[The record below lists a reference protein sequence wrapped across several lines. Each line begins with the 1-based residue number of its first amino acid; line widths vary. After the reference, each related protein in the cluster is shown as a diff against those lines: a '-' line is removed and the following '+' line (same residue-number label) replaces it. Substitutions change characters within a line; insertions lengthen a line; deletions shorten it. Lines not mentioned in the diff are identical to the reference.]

1 MPTTPHTLRRVAYS
15 SASHA
20 LLAGN
25 SNLQTQF
32 VTAGQ
37 LPAVQGPITGGNK
50 GHPFSAF
57 AGNISSIGYIE
68 EEFFLSGDGIRYNVV
83 GNLTSDGHWTLAY
96 NSTAPYKTR
105 MLVRR
110 PVDHK
115 KFNGDVLVEWINVS
129 GGFGITS
136 TDLPGVYEEGYI
148 WASIDAQAIGI
159 EGGASHPQGLIQ
171 WDPVRYDT
179 LSILDDAI
187 SYDIVSQATNV
198 LRSVNVTGGQI
209 PKHVILVGASQSGS
223 QVLGYTNGVQPLN
236 NSYNAIIPA
245 ICAGASSDFSPVP
258 AHRTP
263 EVATDSNG
271 VMDCVRNADGNT
283 KGGIRLPELAVPVA
297 GYNGINNGLSGNTYP
312 FCDSKLQTL
321 YPTHQEYV
329 AKVKAAARVFLNQK
343 AILEYQVKNYVR
355 AAEAA
360 NVPPRSTSN

>member
-1 MPTTPHTLRRVAYS
+1 
-15 SASHA
+15 
-20 LLAGN
+20 
-25 SNLQTQF
+25 
-32 VTAGQ
+32 
-37 LPAVQGPITGGNK
+37 
-50 GHPFSAF
+50 
-57 AGNISSIGYIE
+57 
-68 EEFFLSGDGIRYNVV
+68 
-83 GNLTSDGHWTLAY
+83 
-96 NSTAPYKTR
+96 

-159 EGGASHPQGLIQ
+159 KGGASHPQGLIQ

-179 LSILDDAI
+179 LSIPDDAI

-209 PKHVILVGASQSGS
+209 LKHVILVGASQSGS

-263 EVATDSNG
+263 GQNGRTVFTRVRTDLKIPVFMINSETESLHYAQNYLRQPNTHKFREWEQPTLDAIYRHISLWVHNPTYNPPTFPYIEVATDSNG